1 MIKQRGSTPYQHG
14 RSDLELHVVIKIVI
28 CSRAN
33 SCKNQTSKPDCHN
46 HMPICNT
53 SHSELQN
60 LTSVYFQTELNLQFF
75 VSQLSKHN
83 ERQVWAAGNKSY
95 VHYCR
100 VGSVLGRYE

>member
-14 RSDLELHVVIKIVI
+14 RSDLELHVVIKVVI

-60 LTSVYFQTELNLQFF
+60 LTSVYFQTKLNCHNFLSVSSQNIMNDKFGLQ
-75 VSQLSKHN
+75 VTKAMYII
-83 ERQVWAAGNKSY
+83 VA
-95 VHYCR
+95 
-100 VGSVLGRYE
+100 